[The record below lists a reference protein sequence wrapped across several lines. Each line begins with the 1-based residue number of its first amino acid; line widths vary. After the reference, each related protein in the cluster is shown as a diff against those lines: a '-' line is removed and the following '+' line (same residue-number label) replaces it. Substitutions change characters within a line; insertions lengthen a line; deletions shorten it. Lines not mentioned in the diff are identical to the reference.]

1 MNAHVDTETL
11 RMESD
16 YIMVQYLIQSNVA
29 NEISSI
35 GQADIPNDL
44 VKWNCKP
51 LVTRISR

>member
-35 GQADIPNDL
+35 G
-44 VKWNCKP
+44 
-51 LVTRISR
+51 